1 MKKTLMVRFA
11 NENVYYSRIDIDI
24 TKIKNEMVF
33 SHEVF
38 FDVDDIRV
46 AIKKEDWDEIKKE
59 LTKEIMIVEHEGKI
73 YETTI
78 SKPIQKNDLYYD
90 CMVNEVKKCESFICF
105 DPWALKMELKEEKLE
120 NEKIN

>member
-38 FDVDDIRV
+38 FDVDNIRV
-46 AIKKEDWDEIKKE
+46 AVKKEDWEEIKN
-59 LTKEIMIVEHEGKI
+59 EI
-73 YETTI
+73 
-78 SKPIQKNDLYYD
+78 
-90 CMVNEVKKCESFICF
+90 
-105 DPWALKMELKEEKLE
+105 EEQR
-120 NEKIN
+120 